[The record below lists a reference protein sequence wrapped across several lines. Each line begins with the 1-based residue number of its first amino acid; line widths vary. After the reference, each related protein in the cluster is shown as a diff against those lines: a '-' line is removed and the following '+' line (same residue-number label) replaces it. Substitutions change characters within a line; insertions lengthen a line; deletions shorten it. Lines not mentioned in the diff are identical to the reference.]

1 MEFIAPK
8 DVYSENVKIYSNKA
22 QFVKRRLVLISI
34 FRFFTFIGFVASVV
48 FLIKGFSFY
57 ILSGSVLLFA
67 SFIFLII
74 KYISETKQLNHV
86 RLLQKIN
93 QDEIKALDFNYSVF
107 DSGEK
112 YINREHAF
120 AYDLDLFGEG
130 SVYQYL
136 NRTTTLVGRELL
148 AQNLLYPVL
157 DKTIIYERQDAVKE
171 LAPKLVWRQN
181 FMATG
186 YSSPISED
194 DNKNILNW
202 ISEPVFYSN
211 RWFFK
216 WIVVLLP
223 AISFILLGLNI
234 FGGVHYS
241 WFVIS
246 SLLQLFFASI
256 NLRKTNA
263 EQNKVSK
270 ELEILKNYY
279 RLIQFIEKESF
290 NASQLVK
297 LKSNLKVN
305 NINAGAAFKNL
316 IKIIDAFDTRLNLV
330 AGFALNA
337 LLMWDLLC
345 ILRLDRWKLN
355 YGINIENWMDTIAEF
370 DVYCSKSNFYYNNQ
384 QYVFPVISDKSV
396 LHVKEL
402 GHPLIPANRRVNND
416 FQINN
421 FKEIVIITGANMA
434 GKSTFLRTIGVN
446 IVLALNGM
454 PVCANEFEFRLFHL
468 YTGMRTADSLKENES
483 YFYAELKRLKH
494 IIDKLKNN
502 ELIFVL
508 LDEILKGT
516 NSVDKAK
523 GSWKFVE
530 YIKDLGA
537 TGIVATHDLNLCEIE
552 KYYPLNFMNKCF
564 EVEIDNDQIRFDYK
578 LRNGITKNMNA
589 TILMKQM
596 GIFSN

>member
-1 MEFIAPK
+1 W
-8 DVYSENVKIYSNKA
+8 
-22 QFVKRRLVLISI
+22 
-34 FRFFTFIGFVASVV
+34 
-48 FLIKGFSFY
+48 FY
-57 ILSGSVLLFA
+57 
-67 SFIFLII
+67 
-74 KYISETKQLNHV
+74 
-86 RLLQKIN
+86 
-93 QDEIKALDFNYSVF
+93 
-107 DSGEK
+107 
-112 YINREHAF
+112 
-120 AYDLDLFGEG
+120 
-130 SVYQYL
+130 
-136 NRTTTLVGRELL
+136 
-148 AQNLLYPVL
+148 
-157 DKTIIYERQDAVKE
+157 
-171 LAPKLVWRQN
+171 
-181 FMATG
+181 
-186 YSSPISED
+186 
-194 DNKNILNW
+194 
-202 ISEPVFYSN
+202 
-211 RWFFK
+211 K

-223 AISFILLGLNI
+223 AISFVLLGLNI

-270 ELEILKNYY
+270 EIEILKNYY
-279 RLIQFIEKESF
+279 RLIQRIEKESF
-290 NASQLVK
+290 NSSQLVK

-305 NINAGAAFKNL
+305 NINAGVTLKNL
-316 IKIIDAFDTRLNLV
+316 IKIIDAFDTRLNIL
-330 AGFALNA
+330 AGFALNTI
-337 LLMWDLLC
+337 LMWDLRC
-345 ILRLDRWKLN
+345 VLRLERWKLK
-355 YGINIENWMDTIAEF
+355 YGINIENWINVIAEF
-370 DVYCSKSNFYYNNQ
+370 DVYCSKSNFYFNNQ
-384 QYVFPVISDKSV
+384 QYIFPVISDKSV
-396 LHVKEL
+396 LHVKDL

-416 FQINN
+416 FQIND
-421 FKEIVIITGANMA
+421 FKQIVIITGANMA

-454 PVCANEFEFRLFHL
+454 PVCADEFEFRLFNL

-494 IIDKLKNN
+494 IIDKLKND

-516 NSVDKAK
+516 NSIDKAK

-552 KYYPLNFMNKCF
+552 KYYPQNFINKCF

-589 TILMKQM
+589 TILMQQM

>member
-1 MEFIAPK
+1 MEFNEPK
-8 DVYSENVKIYSNKA
+8 DVYSDNVRLYSNKA
-22 QFVKRRLVLISI
+22 QFVISRLVLISI
-34 FRFFTFIGFVASVV
+34 FRFLTFIGFIASIV
-48 FLIKGFSFY
+48 FLIKVFSFY
-57 ILSGSVLLFA
+57 ILAGSVLLFA

-93 QDEIKALDFNYSVF
+93 EDEIKALDFNYSVF
-107 DSGEK
+107 ESGEK
-112 YINREHAF
+112 YINREHAY

-157 DKTIIYERQDAVKE
+157 DKAIICEKQDAVKE
-171 LAPKLVWRQN
+171 LAQKLDWRQN

-186 YSSPISED
+186 YSSPISEN
-194 DNKNILNW
+194 DNKSILGW
-202 ISEPVFYSN
+202 VSEPVFYSN
-211 RWFFK
+211 RRFYK

-223 AISFILLGLNI
+223 VISFILLGLNI

-256 NLRKTNA
+256 NLQKTNA

-279 RLIQFIEKESF
+279 RLIQRIEKESF
-290 NASQLVK
+290 YSSQLVK

-305 NINAGAAFKNL
+305 NINAGVTLKNL
-316 IKIIDAFDTRLNLV
+316 IKIIDAFDTRLNLI

-337 LLMWDLLC
+337 LLMWDLRC
-345 ILRLDRWKLN
+345 VLRLERWKLK
-355 YGINIENWMDTIAEF
+355 YGINIENWINVIAEF
-370 DVYCSKSNFYYNNQ
+370 DVYCSKSSFYFNNQ
-384 QYVFPVISDKSV
+384 QYIFPVISDKSV
-396 LHVKEL
+396 LHVKDL

-416 FQINN
+416 FQIND

-454 PVCANEFEFRLFHL
+454 PVCANEFEFRLFNL

-494 IIDKLKNN
+494 IIDKLKND

-552 KYYPLNFMNKCF
+552 KFYPQNFINKCF
-564 EVEIDNDQIRFDYK
+564 EVEIDQDQIHFDYK

-589 TILMKQM
+589 TILMQQM